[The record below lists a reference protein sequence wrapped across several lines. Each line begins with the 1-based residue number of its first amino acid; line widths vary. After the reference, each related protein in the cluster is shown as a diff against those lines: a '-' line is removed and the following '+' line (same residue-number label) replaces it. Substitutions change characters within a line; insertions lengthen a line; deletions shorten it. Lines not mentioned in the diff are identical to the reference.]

1 VPESVTRTPERAAE
15 TERPAAS
22 IREEPARIEDAEPPK
37 REPSQDIPTS
47 QTPPSAISGVITV
60 DLLHDLW
67 PKIRLDVKARDRRIE
82 ALLSSCDPAMVNGSS
97 IVLVTNYKFHL
108 EKMNE
113 DVARELV
120 EGVIGRLVN
129 QAVSVRTE
137 MRGTSAP
144 SHSNG
149 TLSRPHVTNDLPAER
164 TDTGVAASPT
174 PERSENVK
182 TVLEA
187 AKNIFDADEITP
199 RS

>member
-37 REPSQDIPTS
+37 REPSQDFPTS
-47 QTPPSAISGVITV
+47 HTPPSAISGVITV

-144 SHSNG
+144 SYSNG